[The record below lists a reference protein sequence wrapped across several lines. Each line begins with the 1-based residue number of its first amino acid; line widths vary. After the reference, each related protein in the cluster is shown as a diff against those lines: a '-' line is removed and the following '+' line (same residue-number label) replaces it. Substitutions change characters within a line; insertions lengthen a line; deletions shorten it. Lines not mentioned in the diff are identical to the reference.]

1 MKSFL
6 SNSVLKLSVNHQ
18 GAELS
23 SLMDFGGIEYLWQ
36 GDAAIWP
43 RQSPHLFPIVGRLR
57 DDRYTLNGRSYQLSH
72 HGFARDMDFELI
84 SEVETELRFQLVAT
98 AESRLKYPFDFA
110 LIVSYRLQENCLTVE
125 YDVHNRNDTIL
136 PFSLGAHPGF
146 ALSWGKENVIEDYF
160 LEFDRD

>member
-6 SNSVLKLSVNHQ
+6 SNSVFKLSVNHR

-23 SLMDFGGIEYLWQ
+23 SLKDLGGIEYMWQ

-57 DDRYTLNGRSYQLSH
+57 DDRYTLNGQSYQLSH
-72 HGFARDMDFELI
+72 HGFVRDMEFELI
-84 SEVETELRFQLVAT
+84 SEGETGRGLRFQLVAT

-110 LIVSYRLQENCLTVE
+110 LVVSYRLQ
-125 YDVHNRNDTIL
+125 
-136 PFSLGAHPGF
+136 
-146 ALSWGKENVIEDYF
+146 
-160 LEFDRD
+160 